1 MPHKVMMSREIFAQ
15 LFFDIGNGFNE
26 NDSIKIPI
34 GFGDIKI
41 EFDISEIRSI
51 KNLRLDPV
59 NIPCVISQL
68 NISYKNHKNEKLPLG
83 YYLIGKGDLDG
94 DEFLF
99 FHSDPIFIINW
110 DSSIETNTI
119 NVSFYNADSVDI
131 LTKYRN
137 LVFPKID
144 SSLEFHLEEIKRLSK
159 STNAKVSAFDGEINY
174 QQTQISKIKQHL
186 SSLEKFESHLQKIQE
201 ISPLDGNLESSPKQK
216 SLNQKDK
223 QLEKLMIEKTVCQK
237 EAKKLNRKLSS
248 LEKRYD
254 KVKTLLIRAETLL
267 EAKGVEFKNTT
278 NSLSAE
284 IKILSE
290 EKKSLLL
297 EIETLTYTK
306 NKHQILLK
314 EIETLTRHI

>member
-15 LFFDIGNGFNE
+15 LFFDTGNGFIE
-26 NDSIKIPI
+26 NDSIRIPI

-41 EFDISEIRSI
+41 EFDISEIRNI
-51 KNLRLDPV
+51 KNLRLDPI
-59 NIPCVISQL
+59 NIPNVISQL
-68 NISYKNHKNEKLPLG
+68 DITYNNHKNKKLPLE
-83 YYLIGKGDLDG
+83 YYLLGKGDQDG
-94 DEFLF
+94 DKFLF
-99 FHSDPIFIINW
+99 THSDPTFIINW
-110 DSSIETNTI
+110 DSNIETNTI
-119 NVSFYNADSVDI
+119 NVSFHNADSVDI

-144 SSLEFHLEEIKRLSK
+144 SSLEFYLEEIKRLSK

-186 SSLEKFESHLQKIQE
+186 SSLEKFESHLLKFQE
-201 ISPLDGNLESSPKQK
+201 ISLLDSSSMQK
-216 SLNQKDK
+216 SLNEKDK

-297 EIETLTYTK
+297 EIEKLTYTK